1 MWEANGSLIRLA
13 RDVAFEGAHGF
24 SFGLALADAAIEV
37 GACLGLVFGADD
49 RDRVDG
55 VVDLA
60 IATAVESVADGL
72 A

>member
-1 MWEANGSLIRLA
+1 M
-13 RDVAFEGAHGF
+13 AFEGAHGF
-24 SFGLALADAAIEV
+24 SLGIAFSDAAVEV
-37 GACLGLVFGADD
+37 GARLVLMLGADD

-60 IATAVESVADGL
+60 IATAVEPVADGL